1 VDEEM
6 SERKYVTA
14 ADLEQRLGLPAGVI
28 PEGFAEVIHGYEIE
42 MDRRVAALLSP
53 QPLYSVPM
61 TREQW
66 ATISRE
72 EYEARAQA
80 GAWPCAVPPPPS
92 VKVPS

>member
-1 VDEEM
+1 M

-14 ADLEQRLGLPAGVI
+14 ADIEQRLGLPAGVI
-28 PEGFAEVIHGYEIE
+28 PEGLAEVIHGYEVE
-42 MDRRVAALLSP
+42 MDRRVAALLNSLP
-53 QPLYSVPM
+53 HSAPM
-61 TREQW
+61 TRAQW
-66 ATISRE
+66 AAISRE